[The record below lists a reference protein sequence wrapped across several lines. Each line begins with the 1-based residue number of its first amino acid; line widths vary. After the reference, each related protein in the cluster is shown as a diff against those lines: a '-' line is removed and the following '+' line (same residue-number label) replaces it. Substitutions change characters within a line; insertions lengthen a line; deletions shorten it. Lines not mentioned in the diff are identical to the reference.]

1 MSNQS
6 GCGLPVYQS
15 HNPLQESR
23 FWLRRREFGKGMNA
37 RGLDS
42 EACSGS
48 DESVAALGD
57 RVGMS
62 QTDSPRSCTRK
73 IVAS

>member
-1 MSNQS
+1 
-6 GCGLPVYQS
+6 
-15 HNPLQESR
+15 
-23 FWLRRREFGKGMNA
+23 MNA